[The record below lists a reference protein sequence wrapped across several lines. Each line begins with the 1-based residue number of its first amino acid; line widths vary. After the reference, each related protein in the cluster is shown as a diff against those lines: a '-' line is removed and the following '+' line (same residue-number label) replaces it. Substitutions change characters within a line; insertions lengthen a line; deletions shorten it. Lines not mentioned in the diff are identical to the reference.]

1 MDHVPLAALEARLD
15 DIRRSP
21 TDRGQVKLIVRRPAE
36 SEREALEEAVLDTAG
51 GLLGDTWSAR
61 GSRQTEDGSAH
72 PDMQLTLMNARVAA
86 LVAGHRERWALAG
99 DQLFVDLD
107 LSVDNLPAGTR
118 LAAGTALIEITDEPH
133 RGCGKFVARFG
144 KDALRF
150 VNSAVG
156 RQLNL
161 RGIYAK
167 VLVGGV
173 VRTGDVLEKAGP
185 GSS

>member
-1 MDHVPLAALEARLD
+1 
-15 DIRRSP
+15 
-21 TDRGQVKLIVRRPAE
+21 
-36 SEREALEEAVLDTAG
+36 
-51 GLLGDTWSAR
+51 
-61 GSRQTEDGSAH
+61 
-72 PDMQLTLMNARVAA
+72 MQLTLMNARVAA

-99 DQLFVDLD
+99 DQIFVDLD
-107 LSVDNLPAGTR
+107 LSTDNLPAGTR

-161 RGIYAK
+161 RGVYAK

-185 GSS
+185 GTEEIFPTA